1 MKRLLTVVLLLW
13 CCMTIAA
20 TSQVPLS
27 LVGKAPA
34 IEIAELEDMIA
45 KAKANGQTPDP
56 AWTTRIRELIP
67 LVKGH
72 ASKVPADLPV
82 IQADRG
88 FAPGAVIRQVELTRL
103 EQQIKELEFQI
114 DGGFSSVEPDEITR
128 LNLKDQL
135 NDLYSQRV
143 VRDPANPLDQGNDT
157 CPATPI
163 NGLPYTD
170 TGTTSGRAN
179 NFSPAQ
185 IGGACFNNNAPDVIY
200 SFVPP
205 YTQSYTITTDGS
217 SYDTYIYIQ
226 RFGTCPGDSTLEC
239 NDDGGIGVNS
249 LITRT
254 LTAGVTYHIIV
265 DGYASSSGNYVLNVF
280 DNCNIECQP
289 GDIQECFE
297 VRDSTHLQNNC
308 NGGCENPLFG
318 GVESWQDIQPCQ
330 TVCGR
335 LFTGVRPNGGNYR
348 DVDTYRFTLTEACS
362 LAITLNSE
370 VGYTLTVTTASCPWS
385 FLWTYT
391 SYPYPCSTATHV
403 TPCFQPGTYSVMVRP
418 NTFTGINDFRTYRMQ
433 VGLIPCSG
441 CQIDAFIQAPGSGAW
456 HTCGAGNDNNL
467 RPSEDYTFCVNIPQ
481 SGEWT
486 FSTCNDDSIW
496 DSYIYLSNQC
506 NGSVIAED
514 DDACGGIGLS
524 VINCVELQAGTY
536 YLTVEGWSSSRCGP
550 FVLNVF
556 ECVGS
561 CCYGNPGNP
570 SCAYIGPNACDSLGG
585 SWTNLEPCSTGACYT
600 RPECGEG
607 EIIFSQLPFLPDEA
621 GTGLLS
627 HVDYGTLYSD
637 NYSVNS
643 VVGSVHFWGFPVFC
657 NGAPETFLLTFGNG
671 TDTCQYTVTAT
682 GAQFPQLYFGSY
694 LVSQYE
700 VEISPPCELLS
711 GNLTIQKLGDP
722 SCLWYWA
729 TSPFGDN
736 IRPVAPNY
744 EFAFC
749 LDQAPCEIDSLT
761 YIWNSPGIATL
772 RWYQNLPGVVTIW
785 YTTDPN
791 AIYPAGYSFVTNPY
805 PAGNNS
811 LATNANLADNVRVVL
826 TLNCTPNSAAALP
839 PPPKVLNL
847 SVDSQE

>member
-67 LVKGH
+67 LVRGH
-72 ASKVPADLPV
+72 VSKVPADLEAFQ
-82 IQADRG
+82 IESG
-88 FAPGAVIRQVELTRL
+88 FAPGAVIRPTELTPL
-103 EQQIKELEFQI
+103 EAQIKELEFEI
-114 DGGFSSVEPDEITR
+114 DGGAFGQEPDPV
-128 LNLKDQL
+128 LVMNLKEQL
-135 NDLYSQRV
+135 NELYAQRV
-143 VRDPANPLDQGNDT
+143 VRNPQNPLDQGADA
-157 CPATPI
+157 CPATVVTGI
-163 NGLPYTD
+163 PYTD
-170 TGTTSGRAN
+170 SGTTAGLAHN
-179 NFSPAQ
+179 YNPADL
-185 IGGACFNNNAPDVIY
+185 GGACFNNTAPDVIY
-200 SFVPP
+200 SFTPQV
-205 YTQSYTITTDGS
+205 TSSYTITTNGS
-217 SYDTYIYIQ
+217 SFDTYLYIQ
-226 RFGTCPGDSTLEC
+226 QFGVCPGDSALEC
-239 NDDGGIGVNS
+239 DDDDGAGLQS

-254 LTAGVTYHIIV
+254 LFAGAQYFIIV
-265 DGYASSSGNYVLNVF
+265 DGFNANSGNYILTIT
-280 DNCNIECQP
+280 DNCEVVCQP
-289 GDIQECFE
+289 GDVIECAE
-297 VRDSTHLQNNC
+297 ERDSTHSIDDC
-308 NGGCENPLFG
+308 NGACNNQNGNPT
-318 GVESWQDIQPCQ
+318 WQEIQPCQ
-330 TVCGR
+330 TICGR
-335 LFTGVRPNGGNYR
+335 GFTYLNHQGQNWR
-348 DVDTYRFTLTEACS
+348 DTDSYRFTLTEACT
-362 LAITLNSE
+362 LRLTLNTEFATQLIIMGPSCPFGN
-370 VGYTLTVTTASCPWS
+370 VVFSQTLSYTCSTVT
-385 FLWTYT
+385 FI
-391 SYPYPCSTATHV
+391 
-403 TPCFQPGTYSVMVRP
+403 TPCLPAGSYNLWVGPSVY
-418 NTFTGINDFRTYRMQ
+418 TGINEPRNYRIRMD
-433 VGLIPCSG
+433 LIPCSG
-441 CQIDAFIQAPGSGAW
+441 CRIDAFIQAPGSGAW
-456 HTCGAGNDNNL
+456 HTCGAGNNNSL
-467 RPSEDYTFCVNIPQ
+467 RPSEDYTFCVNIPH

-486 FSTCNDDSIW
+486 FSTCNYDSIW

-506 NGSVIAED
+506 NGGVIAED

-682 GAQFPQLYFGSY
+682 GAQFPQLYFGTY

-826 TLNCTPNSAAALP
+826 TLNCTPNPAAALP